1 MGIVKKDRFT
11 HHLSRVTCHVSIV
24 ICHLSLLFTLLP
36 VIQFSYL
43 CHKTNLMHPPLD
55 HPLYYHLVGGFL
67 RFLSIFGG
75 AFFLLWFYLRETRKP
90 APLPCSSQD
99 HLTILPLRLQAYERF
114 VLFLERIHPSNL
126 VLRLNSPDLT
136 ALQLQSLL
144 VRTIREE
151 FEYNLSQQ
159 LYIPETSWELIKNAK
174 EETIAM
180 INHASSALPENA
192 GSADLVKMIFEV
204 AISRGKLPVETALDE
219 IKKEL
224 QRLF

>member
-1 MGIVKKDRFT
+1 
-11 HHLSRVTCHVSIV
+11 
-24 ICHLSLLFTLLP
+24 
-36 VIQFSYL
+36 
-43 CHKTNLMHPPLD
+43 MHPPFE
-55 HPLYYHLVGGFL
+55 HPFLFNLIGGFF
-67 RFLSIFGG
+67 RFFFVFGG
-75 AFFLLWFYLRETRKP
+75 AFFLLWYYLKQTRKP
-90 APLPCSSQD
+90 APVVGNNQD

-126 VLRLNSPDLT
+126 LLRVNSPDIT

-159 LYIPETSWELIKNAK
+159 LYISGNSWELIKNAK
-174 EETIAM
+174 EDTIALV
-180 INHASSALPENA
+180 NQATSSLPETA
-192 GSADLVKMIFEV
+192 VSSDLVKCIFDV
-204 AISRGKLPVETALDE
+204 AISRGKLPVETALEE

>member
-1 MGIVKKDRFT
+1 MLKIKTGEQADKPTGGQAVGWTGGLGR
-11 HHLSRVTCHVSIV
+11 SRVTNCHASR
-24 ICHLSLLFTLLP
+24 LFN
-36 VIQFSYL
+36 YL
-43 CHKTNLMHPPLD
+43 CHKTSAMHPPIG
-55 HPLYYHLVGGFL
+55 HPFIFHLVGGLF
-67 RFLSIFGG
+67 RFLFVFGG
-75 AFFLLWFYLRETRKP
+75 SFFLLWYYLKQTRKP
-90 APLPCSSQD
+90 AATEVNNQD

-126 VLRLNSPDLT
+126 MMRLNSPDLT
-136 ALQLQSLL
+136 AAQLQSSL

-159 LYIPETSWELIKNAK
+159 LYVSGNAWELIKNAK

-180 INHASSALPENA
+180 INHASSGLAEDS
-192 GSADLVKMIFEV
+192 GSADLIKMVFEL
-204 AISRGKLPVETALDE
+204 AIAKGKLPVETAIEE

>member
-1 MGIVKKDRFT
+1 
-11 HHLSRVTCHVSIV
+11 
-24 ICHLSLLFTLLP
+24 
-36 VIQFSYL
+36 
-43 CHKTNLMHPPLD
+43 MHPPF
-55 HPLYYHLVGGFL
+55 HPPFLFHLIGVTVTILLVF
-67 RFLSIFGG
+67 SG
-75 AFFLLWFYLRETRKP
+75 AFFLLWYYLKHTRKAEP
-90 APLPCSSQD
+90 VVINKDDQKV
-99 HLTILPLRLQAYERF
+99 ILPLRLQAYERF

-126 VLRLNSPDLT
+126 LMRINSPDIT

-159 LYIPETSWELIKNAK
+159 LYISDNSWELIKNAK

-180 INHASSALPENA
+180 INQASAKVGDDSH
-192 GSADLVKMIFEV
+192 SSDLVKEV
-204 AISRGKLPVETALDE
+204 LEISISRGKLPVDLAIEE